1 MATTIE
7 LYELV
12 NRQRL
17 LEVLNCSNLPV
28 KDGDNEGSESNKET
42 LLTSLNR
49 YSKLPYKKDKG
60 FKIVY
65 KQKNRFGRY

>member
-28 KDGDNEGSESNKET
+28 KDNDNEGSESNKEP

-49 YSKLPYKKDKG
+49 YSKLPL
-60 FKIVY
+60 
-65 KQKNRFGRY
+65 